1 MAFCQGFS
9 PIFVILH
16 PNGNRS
22 YIQMKVTG
30 INGLLFL
37 LGTLSCPLTARAQ
50 DRLCPSIVSYRVM
63 TLGMVDSMVVKNSL
77 SLQSVRLETEKT
89 EGQLRQVSLYENPQV
104 QLMHNV
110 RNPNNKRWLDTGHDG
125 ETDVQVSQSIAIGGQ
140 HSNKVRQA
148 RADIKA
154 SQAGYL
160 ASRWEICHEVRQDLI
175 DLYGVQ
181 QKEKV
186 YEREIESVE
195 RILKAFQEQTAKG
208 NVSKMETFR
217 IQTMLSQLKAELSSL
232 CLQENDLQAQLHT
245 AMNMQDGV
253 PVKAQLDDDELMN
266 YAKRTTLSLAS
277 ALGNPASLAL
287 FVDRNPSL
295 QQIRYQQES
304 ARYQLK
310 SEQAEALPHISLMG
324 EFDKNGSI
332 GHNFFAFGTTITVPL
347 WNRNQGNVR
356 TAKATYRQAQVER
369 EYKESALRRQ
379 ILRDHQAV
387 QTCMRTVE
395 NQKRMLDQE
404 LEELLQAAESQFMKR
419 NITLLEF
426 VDLYGSYRDTQF
438 QMLDARAQLFKA
450 VEDLRTDLSD
460 EGK

>member
-9 PIFVILH
+9 SIFVILH

-22 YIQMKVTG
+22 CIEMKVTG
-30 INGLLFL
+30 INGLFFL
-37 LGTLSCPLTARAQ
+37 LCAASCPQMARTQ
-50 DRLCPSIVSYRVM
+50 DRPFHPIASYRVV
-63 TLGMVDSMVVKNSL
+63 TLGMVDSMVAKNSL
-77 SLQSVRLETEKT
+77 PLQSALLETEKA
-89 EGQLRQVSLYENPQV
+89 EGQLRQVRLYENPQV

-148 RADIKA
+148 RADVKA

-232 CLQENDLQAQLHT
+232 CLQESDLQAQLHT

-253 PVKAQLDDDELMN
+253 PVKAQLDDDELIN

-310 SEQAEALPHISLMG
+310 SEQAEALPHISVMG

-347 WNRNQGNVR
+347 NRNQGNVQ